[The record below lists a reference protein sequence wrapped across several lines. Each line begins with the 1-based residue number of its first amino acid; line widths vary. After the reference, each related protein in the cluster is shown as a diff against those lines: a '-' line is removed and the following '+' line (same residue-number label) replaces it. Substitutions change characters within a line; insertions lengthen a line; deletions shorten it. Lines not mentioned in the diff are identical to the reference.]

1 MSNPSVKTGLDAEI
15 DTLGSDIEALAK
27 GVDAHLLERARK
39 LAPKPLS
46 QAQVRALVLG
56 SSEDGARRAS
66 PKTGFGI
73 TAKTAEQLVGM
84 ELLAQ
89 SYLNGNYLITA
100 VGKIVLDFAENKR
113 RADTMRRLGT

>member
-1 MSNPSVKTGLDAEI
+1 MTTGLDAEI
-15 DTLGSDIEALAK
+15 DKLGSDIETLAK

-56 SSEDGARRAS
+56 SSEDGARPAGQ
-66 PKTGFGI
+66 KTGFGI

-84 ELLAQ
+84 GLLVQ
-89 SYLNGNYLITA
+89 SYLSGNYLITA
-100 VGKIVLDFAENKR
+100 AGKLVLDFLENKR